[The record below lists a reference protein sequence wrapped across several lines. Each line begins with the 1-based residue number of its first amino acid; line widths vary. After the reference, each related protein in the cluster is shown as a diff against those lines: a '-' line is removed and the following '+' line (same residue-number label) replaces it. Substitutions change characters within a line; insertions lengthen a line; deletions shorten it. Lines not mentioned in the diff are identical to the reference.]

1 MLMSIFYLILAILGL
16 GFLIFIHE
24 LGHYIVARRVGM
36 TVEVFSIGFGPTIR
50 EWTFQGVKWKL
61 CMLPFGGY
69 VGIAGMTKKGN
80 IEPHQVPDG
89 FYGKKPLDRIKVAIA
104 GPLVNIVFAFV
115 AFCII
120 WATGGQEKPFQE
132 YTNVIG
138 YVDPQSK
145 LYSKGVR
152 PGDELTTL
160 DGKTVSGYRD
170 LLISL
175 YIDGKSATL
184 KGNEINYFSGQK
196 QPFSIVLPVL
206 TSSKSAPPVTELGI
220 IPAQYLIFDN
230 FSSPASPLK
239 DTGIEKG
246 DRIVWVDGDLIF
258 SAQQLSTVLNDSKS
272 VLTVERDGKL
282 FLAKVPRL
290 KISDLCL
297 NPEQKNELEDW
308 QHEAGYQSKGSQLY
322 FVPYLLNHDGV
333 VEKSLSFMDC
343 NADKVE
349 PITEARHP
357 LAILLQPGD
366 RVVAVDG
373 KSVSDSID
381 LLKTLQSRNASVIIQ
396 RAGDS
401 SVASWKTADSI
412 FESSIKPSSLQQIV
426 SNVGT
431 PHPVAKA
438 DNLVLLPPVNLKP
451 LSELALDPKTKAQVE
466 ADLEMKKKMIEKIEN
481 SEQREQQ
488 LTLLEQSQKRLMLG
502 AHLHDRTVAYNPSP
516 LTLFGDVVE
525 QTWKTLSSLLTGFLS
540 PKALA
545 GPVGMVQALQNSWS
559 HGIKDALFWLGFI
572 SLNLAFLNLLPI
584 PVLDGGHIV
593 FATVEGITK
602 KPLKSKTM
610 EKLILPFMI
619 LIVILF
625 VYLTYHDIVKL
636 LQRLF

>member
-1 MLMSIFYLILAILGL
+1 MLMSIFYLALAILGL

-24 LGHYIVARRVGM
+24 LGHYFVARRVGM
-36 TVEVFSIGFGPTIR
+36 TVEVFSIGFGPPIK
-50 EWTFQGVKWKL
+50 EWTVQGVKWKL

-69 VGIAGMTKKGN
+69 VAIAGMNKKGN
-80 IEPHQVPDG
+80 LEPHQIPDG

-115 AFCII
+115 AFCAI

-145 LYSKGVR
+145 LYNNGVR

-160 DGKTVSGYRD
+160 DGKSVGGYKD
-170 LLISL
+170 LLVSL
-175 YIDGKSATL
+175 YLDGKTATIN
-184 KGNEINYFSGQK
+184 GNEINYLSGQK
-196 QPFSIVLPVL
+196 QPFTIVLPIP
-206 TSSKSAPPVTELGI
+206 KSANLPVAELGI
-220 IPAQYLIFDN
+220 IPAQYLIFDD

-239 DTGIEKG
+239 NSGIQKG
-246 DRIVWVDGDLIF
+246 DRIIWVDGDLIF
-258 SAQQLSTVLNDSKS
+258 SSQQLSAVLNDSKS
-272 VLTVERDGKL
+272 VLTIERNGKL
-282 FLAKVPRL
+282 LLAKVPRL

-297 NPEQKNELEDW
+297 NAEQKSELEDW
-308 QHEAGYQSKGSQLY
+308 QHEAGYPSKASQLY

-333 VEKSLSFMDC
+333 VEKSISFMDC
-343 NADKVE
+343 NAEQVE

-357 LAILLQPGD
+357 LAVILKPGD
-366 RVVAVDG
+366 RVAAVDG
-373 KSVSDSID
+373 KPVSNTID
-381 LLKTLQSRNASVIIQ
+381 LLKNLQNRNASVIIQ
-396 RAGDS
+396 RAADS
-401 SVASWKTADSI
+401 SIPSWKAADSI
-412 FESSIKPSSLQQIV
+412 FESSIKPSSLQQII

-431 PHPVAKA
+431 DHPVNQS

-451 LSELALDPKTKAQVE
+451 LSELALDPQTKALVE
-466 ADLEMKKKMIEKIEN
+466 ADLEMKKKFIDKIEN
-481 SEQREQQ
+481 DEQRQQQ
-488 LTLLEQSQKRLMLG
+488 LTLLEQSQKKLLLG
-502 AHLHDRTVAYNPSP
+502 ALLRDRTVAYNPSP
-516 LTLFGDVVE
+516 VTLFGDVVE

-540 PKALA
+540 PKALS
-545 GPVGMVQALQNSWS
+545 GPVGMVQALQSSWS
-559 HGIKDALFWLGFI
+559 HGIKDAVFWLGFI
-572 SLNLAFLNLLPI
+572 SLNLAFINLLPL

-593 FATVEGITK
+593 FATIEQITK

-610 EKLILPFMI
+610 EKLILPFVI